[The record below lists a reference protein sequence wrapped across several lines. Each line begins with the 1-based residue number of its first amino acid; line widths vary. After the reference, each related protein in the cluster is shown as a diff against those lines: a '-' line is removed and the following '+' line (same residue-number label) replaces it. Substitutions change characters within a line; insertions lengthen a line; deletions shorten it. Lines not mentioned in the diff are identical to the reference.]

1 MNRPI
6 RFLVI
11 PILLLFLL
19 AGCEH
24 GSAGSTTTSSGETEA
39 LTTAATSEEER
50 EHTSEPSSTEVETE
64 TVASETEE
72 TAVSAST
79 EAMTEETMPPETTIT
94 PETEP
99 TEPPSPP
106 SEQPTQPATQPPTE
120 PPTEPPTQ
128 PKPTEPKPT
137 EPKPTEHVHSWS
149 DWTQTAAPT
158 CSADGWQTRVCTGC
172 GFSETRNIPA
182 TGNHSWQET
191 APTCTQ
197 EGAKTCKVCGKKE
210 TVPALGHDWVH
221 SDEVGHWQ
229 NLITCRCGAQFSSTD
244 DWYAHATASPDLDY
258 ADAHAGY
265 ELHQIWVVDTPARDV
280 CSRCGTVK

>member
-1 MNRPI
+1 MKRPI

-11 PILLLFLL
+11 PILFLFLL
-19 AGCEH
+19 VGCEPS
-24 GSAGSTTTSSGETEA
+24 GASSTTTSGKETEA
-39 LTTAATSEEER
+39 LTAAATSVEESGS
-50 EHTSEPSSTEVETE
+50 TSEPSSTEVETE
-64 TVASETEE
+64 TVVSETEE

-79 EAMTEETMPPETTIT
+79 EAMTEETLPPETTIT

-106 SEQPTQPATQPPTE
+106 SEQPTQPATQ

>member
-106 SEQPTQPATQPPTE
+106 SEQPTQPATQ

-265 ELHQIWVVDTPARDV
+265 ELHQTWVVDTPAQDV

>member
-24 GSAGSTTTSSGETEA
+24 GSAGSKTTSSGETEA

-120 PPTEPPTQ
+120 PPTE

-265 ELHQIWVVDTPARDV
+265 ELHQIWVVDTPAQDV

>member
-120 PPTEPPTQ
+120 PPTQ

-172 GFSETRNIPA
+172 GFSETRNISA

-265 ELHQIWVVDTPARDV
+265 ELHQIWVVDTPAQDV

>member
-79 EAMTEETMPPETTIT
+79 EAMTEETLPPETTIT

-106 SEQPTQPATQPPTE
+106 SEQPTQPATQ

-265 ELHQIWVVDTPARDV
+265 ELHQIWVVDTPAQDV
-280 CSRCGTVK
+280 CFRCGTVK